1 MDAEPQLAI
10 PKTELETLTA
20 LLIIYKEEI
29 EKPVLTMTE
38 ICKSWMDQCAKN
50 QEEDALVSGFKDPAE
65 NPFKEIKNGC
75 IIL

>member
-20 LLIIYKEEI
+20 LLVIYKEEI
-29 EKPVLTMTE
+29 QKPVLTMTE
-38 ICKSWMDQCAKN
+38 ICKSWMDQCANN
-50 QEEDALVSGFKDPAE
+50 QETDALVSGFKDPAD
-65 NPFKEIKNGC
+65 NPFKEIKAGC

>member
-1 MDAEPQLAI
+1 
-10 PKTELETLTA
+10 
-20 LLIIYKEEI
+20 
-29 EKPVLTMTE
+29 
-38 ICKSWMDQCAKN
+38 MDQCAKD